1 MTGAGYALLAGA
13 ILAAGAVV
21 VWDRWRARRLLRRLE
36 AMLDAAVQG
45 TFLESGY
52 DESLLS
58 AVEAR
63 LAQYLSASAVSD
75 RNLREE
81 KEKIKTLIADISHQ
95 TKTPIANVL
104 LYAQLLSEQDLPAE
118 SRACV
123 EALEG
128 QARKLQALIEALV
141 KTSRLETGILA
152 LHPEPGSL
160 GPMLEEAAAQMAPR
174 AAEKGIALHLEP
186 AAEMKA
192 VFDPKWTGEAVCNLL
207 DNAVKYTPSGGAVT
221 VRARAYEMF
230 CRIDVSDT
238 GPGIPEEEQAK
249 IFRRF
254 YRASGAYQAE
264 GVGIGLYLVRQIAQ
278 GQGGYVKVAS
288 RPGEGSTFS
297 LFLPR
302 EAEA

>member
-1 MTGAGYALLAGA
+1 MAGA

-160 GPMLEEAAAQMAPR
+160 GPMLEEAVAQMAPR
-174 AAEKGIALHLEP
+174 AAEKGIALRLEP

-264 GVGIGLYLVRQIAQ
+264 GVGIGL
-278 GQGGYVKVAS
+278 
-288 RPGEGSTFS
+288 
-297 LFLPR
+297 
-302 EAEA
+302 